1 MTKTFCILKSN
12 KSPIK
17 IEIIPMGFSWL
28 AFFFGPLWALTYML
42 WKDFIIWF
50 STLLLI
56 FLLSNFF
63 SETLLFFF
71 ILSSFFWGFFA
82 KDILIQNLIKKKFQ
96 PIRIVTASN
105 EKNALL
111 TFLSEK

>member
-12 KSPIK
+12 KSPVN

-28 AFFFGPLWALTYML
+28 TFFFGPLWALTYKL
-42 WKDFIIWF
+42 WKDFILWF
-50 STLLLI
+50 SALLLI
-56 FLLSNFF
+56 FLLSKFF
-63 SETLLFFF
+63 SVTLFFF
-71 ILSSFFWGFFA
+71 LIVSSFFWGFFA
-82 KDILIQNLIKKKFQ
+82 NDILIQNLIKKKFH
-96 PIRIVTASN
+96 PVRVVTASN